1 MDDTSTHKRVVFTA
15 ATVSAVAYGILVSI
29 FIANGGMVRATG
41 YLAIIGLC
49 IALPLI
55 GLAIRS
61 AFPSAHD
68 YATGVM
74 LSPFPGAITY
84 LLATLWMAIT

>member
-1 MDDTSTHKRVVFTA
+1 MDDTSTQKRVVLTA
-15 ATVSAVAYGILVSI
+15 AIVAAVAYGIVVSI
-29 FIANGGMVRATG
+29 FVANGGIARATS
-41 YLAIIGLC
+41 YLAIVGLC

-55 GLAIRS
+55 GLAIRLAS
-61 AFPSAHD
+61 PSLRD